1 MFRLSTD
8 KLRAAAQTKGDHT
21 GYAIAKRTGID
32 ESAISRLLQG
42 KTQPGL
48 NSALRLAA
56 VYGTT
61 VEALMEPVEAA
72 EAAA

>member
-1 MFRLSTD
+1 MYSLSIA
-8 KLRAAAQTKGDHT
+8 KLRAAAQKKGDHT

-56 VYGTT
+56 VYDTT
-61 VEALMEPVEAA
+61 VEALMEPVGA